1 MGIDKPLNEVR
12 QILNRYKALVLENCK
27 DEAVQKEAKELNVIA
42 NRIIDDVPNYISYGP
57 FC

>member
-1 MGIDKPLNEVR
+1 MGIDKPLNELR
-12 QILNRYKALVLENCK
+12 QIFNRYETLVLENCK
-27 DEAVQKEAKELNVIA
+27 DEAVQKEAKELNAIA